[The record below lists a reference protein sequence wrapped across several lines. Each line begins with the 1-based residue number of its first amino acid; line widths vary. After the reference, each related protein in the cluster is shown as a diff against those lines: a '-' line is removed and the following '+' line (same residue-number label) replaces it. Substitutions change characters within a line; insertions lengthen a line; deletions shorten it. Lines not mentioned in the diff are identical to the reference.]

1 MKRYN
6 VFIDKIIENSPDFLT
21 IEEDNGLNDYHFK

>member
-1 MKRYN
+1 MEKYN

-21 IEEDNGLNDYHFK
+21 IEEDNQIYLSFN